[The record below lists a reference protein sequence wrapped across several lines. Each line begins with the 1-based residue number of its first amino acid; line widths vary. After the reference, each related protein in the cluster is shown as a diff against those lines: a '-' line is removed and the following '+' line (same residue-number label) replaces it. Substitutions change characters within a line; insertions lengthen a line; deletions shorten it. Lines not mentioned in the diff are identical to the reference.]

1 MIGLFFFTQG
11 LFGTVAAFLFFIF
24 SSESNAASL
33 TIFVSGESC
42 GFWYLL
48 IFVVVIT
55 LALPLFF
62 VVCWRYKKRN
72 RGELEA
78 TNAFYRY

>member
-11 LFGTVAAFLFFIF
+11 LFGTVAAFLLFIF
-24 SSESNAASL
+24 SSGTDVVSL
-33 TIFVSGESC
+33 NIATSGESC

-48 IFVVVIT
+48 MFVVVVT
-55 LALPLFF
+55 LSLPLFI

-78 TNAFYRY
+78 TEAFYRL